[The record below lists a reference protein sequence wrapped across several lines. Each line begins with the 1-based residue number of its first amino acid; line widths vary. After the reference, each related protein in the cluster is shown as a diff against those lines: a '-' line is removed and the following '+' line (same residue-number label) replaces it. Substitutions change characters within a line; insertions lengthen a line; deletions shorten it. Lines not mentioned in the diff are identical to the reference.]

1 MIPLLPGSQERE
13 RLDEQSTANLQLQSS
28 HVQAVFKRRKKKK
41 EKKKLYNII
50 KKIALQSLQELII
63 KEESGKSKRIEA
75 GHSRIHIFSGQS
87 QDPTHGPSHSA
98 IPKVMLL

>member
-1 MIPLLPGSQERE
+1 MNNPLRIYNSNLLMCRLFSRE
-13 RLDEQSTANLQLQSS
+13 E
-28 HVQAVFKRRKKKK
+28 KKKK